1 MEQRVEI
8 VLVESNLA
16 DVYLFRLALRDI
28 TPQPDLTILDGGPN
42 TLERL
47 TELHPDLV
55 VSAWKLPF
63 YSAPE
68 FITAVRK
75 LPALKDVPIAVLTT
89 FPEDQQQLQDLGLVR
104 WISKPIAA
112 TQLEDLLSVL
122 PKKDTP

>member
-1 MEQRVEI
+1 MGHRVEI
-8 VLVESNLA
+8 VLVESNVA
-16 DVYLFRLALRDI
+16 DVSLFRLALRDI
-28 TPQPDLTILDGGPN
+28 TPHTILDGGPN

-75 LPALKDVPIAVLTT
+75 LPVLKDVPIAVLTT
-89 FPEDQQQLQDLGLVR
+89 FPEDQQQLRDLGLVR
-104 WISKPIAA
+104 WINKPIGA
-112 TQLEDLLSVL
+112 TQVEDLLSAL
-122 PKKDTP
+122 PQKD

>member
-89 FPEDQQQLQDLGLVR
+89 FPEDHEQLRDLGLVR
-104 WISKPIAA
+104 WINKPIAA

-122 PKKDTP
+122 PKKDSP